1 MGCPRRGRAAAL
13 RSDVSEARRQS
24 KDVKPALNTSNSE
37 GGLGRRRLPLGKDSA
52 VGNFLSLLGIPQ
64 YSEQLLDRGLESLV
78 LLSRLNDEELI
89 IKTEGIP
96 FLPGHRARLL
106 RGVLVLREASLLSV
120 QDSASKAREKA
131 LLSRLATRNQERAL
145 LQDLQAEKERRDEK
159 LSYVQAR
166 AEVLEVQTAT
176 QAEQVRFLADQLQQY
191 LTRPCLEDHGDE
203 AAALEL
209 ENGEERQS
217 SQNLG
222 RWRRRVKQLLSCERL
237 EDLNTEEGCANACG
251 AILSKMMLPSTDSTD
266 DAIFWPPG
274 RREDDVPRMPKP
286 LEIAEFLTETWSDL
300 SSTEVEQ
307 LGGSSFQ
314 QLVVYLLVYL
324 ERISFSTPPLHL
336 TSRNWE
342 RLVFTLMLVAAKEHL
357 HLQVEPDLYS
367 KQELHGFIGLLLQHL
382 SYTAISRPDAA
393 HAREL
398 LEHPELASASRGEG
412 ELPNFA
418 TVPVSWAPVE
428 CSDPRMLRRPEAS
441 PHTVHGPWPDAWNLI
456 PRRDAAMRASQPG
469 KSAPEKVLIWRC
481 RHPHGLFSMFSLA
494 LGHADTCERQGLGL
508 IVDWSSSEL
517 LYRGSP
523 GESNVWSAFFQQPAD
538 LQMTCEAVRQAIRSG
553 RYLETTKHHAV
564 YGRYRGVIQ
573 DYGGIPLEQ
582 AAHGRALC
590 RRNIA
595 LQPRFQEKLEKTMA
609 SILTPGKRLAVHIRR
624 SDKVVEAAANFE
636 LSDEKLLQRIVA
648 QCSAWQ
654 MDGVF
659 LCSDDASLKK
669 RLTRALDAAGLH
681 VSTYDATLPSEA
693 SQAAHFDKSLDSY
706 KKAEDGGLDKL
717 AVTLAGCGDG
727 SFSDGQRLP
736 WIAVN
741 VLKRLGSC
749 SIPQLRWLSVHNF
762 LGSSLMPAIE
772 LTLAAIEQAL
782 SQEIQRRIDLET
794 RIAGQ
799 VEAGLRQAARRATG
813 ALLEQLATAQ
823 RQHAEELRLRLS
835 ALERSVGSLQRQSTP
850 KDGSPTT
857 APGTFERQ
865 LSWLESRITGLE
877 QLFQKPLE
885 MLPLEAPP

>member
-1 MGCPRRGRAAAL
+1 MTSPMTSIPIALARPCPTVSSVPSVPSVPCPVSVPMTIPSFEPLRLPISVAAPLRAPAPPAPAAPAAPAPGPLVRSPVGTAAL
-13 RSDVSEARRQS
+13 
-24 KDVKPALNTSNSE
+24 K
-37 GGLGRRRLPLGKDSA
+37 
-52 VGNFLSLLGIPQ
+52 
-64 YSEQLLDRGLESLV
+64 
-78 LLSRLNDEELI
+78 
-89 IKTEGIP
+89 
-96 FLPGHRARLL
+96 
-106 RGVLVLREASLLSV
+106 
-120 QDSASKAREKA
+120 
-131 LLSRLATRNQERAL
+131 
-145 LQDLQAEKERRDEK
+145 
-159 LSYVQAR
+159 
-166 AEVLEVQTAT
+166 
-176 QAEQVRFLADQLQQY
+176 
-191 LTRPCLEDHGDE
+191 
-203 AAALEL
+203 
-209 ENGEERQS
+209 
-217 SQNLG
+217 
-222 RWRRRVKQLLSCERL
+222 
-237 EDLNTEEGCANACG
+237 
-251 AILSKMMLPSTDSTD
+251 
-266 DAIFWPPG
+266 
-274 RREDDVPRMPKP
+274 
-286 LEIAEFLTETWSDL
+286 
-300 SSTEVEQ
+300 
-307 LGGSSFQ
+307 
-314 QLVVYLLVYL
+314 
-324 ERISFSTPPLHL
+324 
-336 TSRNWE
+336 
-342 RLVFTLMLVAAKEHL
+342 
-357 HLQVEPDLYS
+357 
-367 KQELHGFIGLLLQHL
+367 
-382 SYTAISRPDAA
+382 
-393 HAREL
+393 
-398 LEHPELASASRGEG
+398 
-412 ELPNFA
+412 NFA

-517 LYRGSP
+517 LYRGPP

-706 KKAEDGGLDKL
+706 KKAEDVVMEAFLMAKGCHGLL
-717 AVTLAGCGDG
+717 STYSNVSAAVVYL
-727 SFSDGQRLP
+727 SSDGFP
-736 WIAVN
+736 YTTFWD
-741 VLKRLGSC
+741 
-749 SIPQLRWLSVHNF
+749 P
-762 LGSSLMPAIE
+762 
-772 LTLAAIEQAL
+772 
-782 SQEIQRRIDLET
+782 
-794 RIAGQ
+794 
-799 VEAGLRQAARRATG
+799 VEANDQDATDSPCSPEVKKIRA
-813 ALLEQLATAQ
+813 
-823 RQHAEELRLRLS
+823 
-835 ALERSVGSLQRQSTP
+835 V
-850 KDGSPTT
+850 
-857 APGTFERQ
+857 
-865 LSWLESRITGLE
+865 
-877 QLFQKPLE
+877 
-885 MLPLEAPP
+885 